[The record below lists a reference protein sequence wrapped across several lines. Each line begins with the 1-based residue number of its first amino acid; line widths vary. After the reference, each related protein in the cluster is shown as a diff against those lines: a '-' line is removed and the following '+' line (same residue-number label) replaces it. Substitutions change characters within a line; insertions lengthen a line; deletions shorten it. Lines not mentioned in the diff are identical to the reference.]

1 MIAPWHIYHVKNCRH
16 TTPPKNKY
24 VVIVCFNPNPYGF
37 LINSEI
43 APFIQKRP
51 DLLSSQV
58 PITAK
63 RYGFLNHNSYI
74 NCGQLF
80 SFKKSYLSSVQDVQN
95 NTRKEIKR
103 IIATSKVIEPIYK
116 RLICGE

>member
-16 TTPPKNKY
+16 TNPPKNKY

-51 DLLSSQV
+51 ALQSSQV
-58 PITAK
+58 PITTEK
-63 RYGFLNHNSYI
+63 YGFLKHDSYI

-80 SFKKSYLSSVQDVQN
+80 SFKRSDLSSVQDIQN

-103 IIATSKVIEPIYK
+103 IIATSKLIEPIYK
-116 RLICGE
+116 RLICGK